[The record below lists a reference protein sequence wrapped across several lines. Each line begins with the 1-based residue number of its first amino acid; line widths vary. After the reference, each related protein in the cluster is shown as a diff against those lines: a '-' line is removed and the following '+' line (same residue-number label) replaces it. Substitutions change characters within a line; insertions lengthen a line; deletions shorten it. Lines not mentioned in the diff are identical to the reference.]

1 MLPSIISIVG
11 KSDSGKTTLIEKLL
25 PEIVR
30 RGYKVA
36 TVKHHSH
43 NDFDIDVEGKD
54 SWRHAKA
61 GSARVI
67 ISSPTKFALIG
78 KTQED
83 TSLNEIRAKYCEGI
97 DLILTEGYKNQNYPK
112 IEIFR
117 KGIHKELLCK
127 DDDALIAIVSDMK
140 FKRNIPLFGLDDVK
154 EIVDFIEDK
163 FLKSNVDGEEV
174 FLKIDGREVPL
185 KPFIQEF
192 FKGTISGMLKGLK
205 GTKDGKHVSLE
216 IRFKNK

>member
-61 GSARVI
+61 GSTRVI
-67 ISSPTKFALIG
+67 ISSPTKLAVIG

-83 TSLNEIRAKYCEGI
+83 TSLNEIRAKYCDGI
-97 DLILTEGYKNQNYPK
+97 DLILTEGYKRQSYPK

-117 KGIHKELLCK
+117 KGVHKELLCNN
-127 DDDALIAIVSDMK
+127 DDALAAIVSDEK
-140 FKRNIPLFGLDDVK
+140 FDKNVPQFGLDDVNG
-154 EIVDFIEDK
+154 IVDFIEDK
-163 FLKSNVDGEEV
+163 YLKSNADIEEV
-174 FLKIDGREVPL
+174 FLKIDGKEISL

-192 FKGTISGMLKGLK
+192 FKGTVSGILKGLK
-205 GTKDGKHVSLE
+205 GTKDGKHVSIE
-216 IRFKNK
+216 IRFKDK

>member
-1 MLPSIISIVG
+1 MLPPIISIVG

-25 PEIVR
+25 PEILR

-61 GSARVI
+61 GSAKAI
-67 ISSPTKFALIG
+67 ISSPTKFAVIG
-78 KTQED
+78 KTQAE
-83 TSLNEIRAKYCEGI
+83 TSLNEIRSKYCEGI
-97 DLILTEGYKNQNYPK
+97 DLILTEGYKSQNYPK

-117 KGIHKELLCK
+117 KGVHKELLCK
-127 DDDALIAIVSDMK
+127 DDDALAAIVSDMK
-140 FKRNIPLFGLDDVK
+140 FDRNVPQFWLDDVK
-154 EIVDFIEDK
+154 GIVDFIEDK
-163 FLKSNVDGEEV
+163 FLKPSTNTEEV
-174 FLKIDGREVPL
+174 FLKIDGKEIPL

-205 GTKDGKHVSLE
+205 GTSNGKHVSLE
-216 IRFKNK
+216 IRFKDK